1 MPKILMNVQRPHI
14 YGSKRRKPG
23 EQYEADGETHARLM
37 VALGNASR
45 APRVEPTA
53 AAAPAEPTGTYR
65 RRDLVAEA
73 PQPPA
78 RKSAPAK
85 KSKSFQRR
93 RDDAGSVE

>member
-1 MPKILMNVQRPHI
+1 MPKILMNVQKPHI

-45 APRVEPTA
+45 APVVEPT

-65 RRDLVAEA
+65 RRDQVAEA
-73 PQPPA
+73 PQPLA
-78 RKSAPAK
+78 RKTAPAK
-85 KSKSFQRR
+85 KSKSFLRR
-93 RDDAGSVE
+93 RDDAGSFE